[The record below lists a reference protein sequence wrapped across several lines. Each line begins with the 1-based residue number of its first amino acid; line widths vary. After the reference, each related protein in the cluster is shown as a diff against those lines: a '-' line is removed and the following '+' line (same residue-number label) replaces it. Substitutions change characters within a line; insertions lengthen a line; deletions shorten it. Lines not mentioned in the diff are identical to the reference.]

1 MRFFVRIVFIGI
13 FALGAFYI
21 SFLQDDS
28 EHVKDSKTTREPKS
42 IEVSSTPSK
51 KTVILERVYVDGEV
65 SEEILYEN
73 VHNIHSV
80 KNKYRDWQI
89 VQMDEEQIVLQKK
102 INDISPILKAN
113 GYFGIT
119 DDGTI
124 SIFNG
129 KPINADIIQSF
140 FQIDI
145 KKLEGKK
152 HEELKKGIP
161 IKSKEEFDKVLE
173 TLKPYSIQKQQKLT
187 GS

>member
-13 FALGAFYI
+13 FVLGAFYI
-21 SFLQDDS
+21 TFLQDDN
-28 EHVKDSKTTREPKS
+28 EQAEESKTTREPES
-42 IEVSSTPSK
+42 IEVSSTPNK
-51 KTVILERVYVDGEV
+51 KTIILERVYVDGEV

-73 VHNIHSV
+73 VHSIQSV
-80 KNKYRDWQI
+80 KNKYQDWQI

-102 INDISPILKAN
+102 INDISPLLKAN
-113 GYFGIT
+113 GYFGIS

-129 KPINADIIQSF
+129 KPNNADIIQSF

-161 IKSKEEFDKVLE
+161 IKSKEDFDKVLE
-173 TLKPYSIQKQQKLT
+173 TLKPYSIQKQQTLT